1 MSLASESSK
10 NQLGNEENL
19 SRAAHENLV
28 TARESL
34 RSQRSSLAGSEALV
48 ASENKMSIRT

>member
-1 MSLASESSK
+1 VSLASESSK